1 VNDEPPREPLADR
14 DLASPA
20 AGASFSGALARWR
33 AALEAHTFSTLAAS
47 LASFALSAAS
57 LALFCWSL
65 ASRSALA
72 GYVRDNQLPA
82 NRRMALLGLLLLAL
96 LAGSALG
103 LWLALRASD
112 PGAERFVRSGRRVAP
127 LMLVGFLPSFFC
139 WRIWVGLELEFGLLV
154 SAYGALLY
162 LALRE
167 ALVAGLVP
175 PASWRAAFDAVSAGA
190 SGRAGRWLPLGV
202 VLLAATGYA
211 AYFAYYTIHY
221 HHSVLTLSWDL
232 GLEDNIVWNVL
243 HGGPFM
249 KSSPLAGP
257 VDSSHFG
264 YHAALFAYV
273 IAPFYALWPRAEA
286 LLVLQA
292 VLIAAAAIPLFLFA
306 ERRLGSVSACVIA
319 LAYLLY
325 PGVHGA
331 NLYDFH
337 YLPIGIVFLW
347 STLYF
352 IDSGRY
358 RVAAVCAL
366 LTLSIREDMAADLAV
381 MAGFIALATPH
392 LRAGVVL
399 GAVSVL
405 YFMGMKLAVMPRF
418 MHGGESFIWQWRGL
432 TPEEHPGFGGVLMT
446 VVGNPLYALRTLLVP
461 EKLLYFVQL
470 AVPLAFLPWRRAI
483 GFYLTIP
490 GLLFTL
496 LTVDAPPLVQISFQ
510 YTAHWVG
517 FVFIAVV
524 ANIEALGVASGRP
537 GEAEARRRAWLG
549 AVAALTL
556 IASYQFGAVL
566 QRHTVRGGFAQY
578 KFDWNAEDEERYAGL
593 QALIAQIPP
602 DAKVVSSEYVV
613 PHVSNRA
620 DAYTLRLGLYDAEYL
635 LFQLD
640 PRYENGTALPR
651 SFGRFEAK
659 YARQALRADFG
670 VVDRRGAYVLAQRGH
685 SMQGNGDVLSL
696 LR

>member
-1 VNDEPPREPLADR
+1 VRAPFLAPF
-14 DLASPA
+14 A
-20 AGASFSGALARWR
+20 ARWR
-33 AALEAHTFSTLAAS
+33 AALEAHGFSILLVS
-47 LASFALSAAS
+47 VASFALAGAS
-57 LALFCWSL
+57 LALFFWSL

-72 GYVRDNQLPA
+72 GYVRDNQLPPE
-82 NRRMALLGLLLLAL
+82 RRMALLGLLALAL
-96 LAGSALG
+96 LAGTGIALG
-103 LWLALRASD
+103 RALRASD
-112 PGAERFVRSGRRVAP
+112 PGAERFVRDARRVAP
-127 LMLVGFLPSFFC
+127 LMLVGLLPSFFC

-162 LALRE
+162 LALRG
-167 ALVAGLVP
+167 ALVAGLAP
-175 PASWRAAFDAVSAGA
+175 PASWRPAFERTRTEA
-190 SGRAGRWLPLGV
+190 SRRTLRWVPLGI
-202 VLLAATGYA
+202 VLVAATSYA
-211 AYFAYYTIHY
+211 AYFAYHTIHY
-221 HHSVLTLSWDL
+221 HRSVLTLSWDL

-273 IAPFYALWPRAEA
+273 IAPLYALWPRAEA

-292 VLIAAAAIPLFLFA
+292 VLIAAAALPLFLFA
-306 ERRLGSVSACVIA
+306 ERRLGGLSACVIA

-347 STLYF
+347 STLCL

-358 RVAAVCAL
+358 GAAAVFAV

-381 MAGFIALATPH
+381 MAGFIALATPR
-392 LRAGVVL
+392 LRAGLVL
-399 GAVSVL
+399 GAVSVV
-405 YFMGMKLAVMPRF
+405 YFLVMKVAVMPRF

-432 TPEEHPGFGGVLMT
+432 TPEEHSGFGGVLMT
-446 VVGNPLYALRTLLVP
+446 VIGNPLYALRTLLVR

-470 AVPLAFLPWRRAI
+470 AAPLAFLPWRRPI

-490 GLLFTL
+490 ALLFTL

-524 ANIEALGVASGRP
+524 ANLEAVVVTSRRP
-537 GEAEARRRAWLG
+537 GEAAGRRGAWL
-549 AVAALTL
+549 ATIAALTL
-556 IASYQFGAVL
+556 ITSYQYGAVL
-566 QRHTVRGGFAQY
+566 QRHTVRGGFAKY
-578 KFDWNAEDEERYAGL
+578 KFGWTAEDEERYAGL
-593 QALIAQIPP
+593 RALIAQIPP

-620 DAYTLRLGLYDAEYL
+620 DAYTLRLGLYDAQYL

-640 PRYENGTALPR
+640 PGYENGTALPR

-659 YARQALRADFG
+659 HARQALTSDFG
-670 VVDRRGAYVLAQRGH
+670 VVDRRGPYVLAQRGH
-685 SMQGNGDVLSL
+685 STAGNGEVLRL